1 MIGAAGCRR
10 FLAGARAGLDLD
22 ARPNLPLAV
31 R

>member
-1 MIGAAGCRR
+1 MIGAAGARR

-22 ARPNLPLAV
+22 ARPNLALAA